1 MPILLS
7 LVKKQV
13 TKKFFF
19 QQKDRYSPSRQ
30 SFFLT
35 LRLLIEGHFSG
46 NILNSI

>member
-30 SFFLT
+30 RFFLVAE
-35 LRLLIEGHFSG
+35 IAFIIAFFWEFS
-46 NILNSI
+46 